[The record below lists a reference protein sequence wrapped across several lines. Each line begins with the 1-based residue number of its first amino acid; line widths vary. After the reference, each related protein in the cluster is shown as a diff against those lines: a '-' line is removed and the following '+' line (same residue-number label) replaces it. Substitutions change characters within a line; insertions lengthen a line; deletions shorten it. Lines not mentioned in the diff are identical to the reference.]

1 MTGIRTH
8 TLYSIKKMLHG
19 IDINYWAA
27 TIQIRNPTH
36 TSTIHLRDNNQKVTA
51 TIQIRNRTHTST
63 IHLRGNNQTVTA
75 TIQIRNRT
83 HTSTI
88 HFRNRTHT
96 STIHFRN
103 RTHTSTIHLRDNNQT
118 VYTRLGLMNLFR
130 DKMAAIVLSG
140 IRTQTSTIPMVRK
153 NLKFARDWG
162 YWARSNAAN
171 S

>member
-1 MTGIRTH
+1 
-8 TLYSIKKMLHG
+8 MLHG

-96 STIHFRN
+96 STIH
-103 RTHTSTIHLRDNNQT
+103 LRDNNQT